1 MVIEVVGW
9 KGASKTHAMNQDRG
23 CFTLCGLWVKEE
35 FVTHYGSDHFP
46 TCRRCSMAVMKS

>member
-46 TCRRCSMAVMKS
+46 TCLRCSMAVMKS